1 MKKKLNIFLYILIIV
16 SLILP
21 ISNIYA
27 EEETQP
33 FDIDAKSA
41 LLMDAGT
48 GTILYEKNIHE
59 RLAPASITKIMTMLL
74 VMEAIDDGKITLDDQ
89 AVVSEEASRM
99 GGTQLYLEPG
109 EVRTVEELMKGV
121 AIRSANDATVALGEH
136 IAGTNELF
144 VQQMN
149 DRAKELGMKDTTF
162 INTNGLDAEGHLT
175 TAHDVA
181 LMSRELLKHE
191 EIHRWLTTW
200 MDTVVV
206 GRKKSEQSLVNTNRL
221 IKTYQG
227 ANGIKTGYTS
237 TSKHCLSASATRGN
251 STFIAVVMAAPSS
264 QIRFSGAAKLLDY
277 GFANF
282 STVKI
287 AQEHDVI
294 GNVKLNKGKKIQLE
308 AVAKDDLNILVKKG
322 KEESVKT
329 EVILPPSVNA
339 PISEGGKVGEI
350 IATLDGKEVGRTD
363 IVSKEDISKA
373 SIFDILGR
381 MFSRIM
387 GGIR

>member
-1 MKKKLNIFLYILIIV
+1 MKKKLNILLYILIIV

-109 EVRTVEELMKGV
+109 EVKTVEELMKGV

-149 DRAKELGMKDTTF
+149 DRAKELGMKNTNF

-206 GRKKSEQSLVNTNRL
+206 GKKKSEQSLVNTNRL
-221 IKTYQG
+221 IKTY
-227 ANGIKTGYTS
+227 K
-237 TSKHCLSASATRGN
+237 
-251 STFIAVVMAAPSS
+251 
-264 QIRFSGAAKLLDY
+264 
-277 GFANF
+277 
-282 STVKI
+282 
-287 AQEHDVI
+287 
-294 GNVKLNKGKKIQLE
+294 
-308 AVAKDDLNILVKKG
+308 
-322 KEESVKT
+322 
-329 EVILPPSVNA
+329 
-339 PISEGGKVGEI
+339 
-350 IATLDGKEVGRTD
+350 
-363 IVSKEDISKA
+363 
-373 SIFDILGR
+373 
-381 MFSRIM
+381 
-387 GGIR
+387 

>member
-1 MKKKLNIFLYILIIV
+1 MKKNLSIFVYILIII
-16 SLILP
+16 SLFSSTLGA
-21 ISNIYA
+21 YA
-27 EEETQP
+27 ETQP

-48 GTILYEKNIHE
+48 GRILYEKNANE

-74 VMEAIDDGKITLDDQ
+74 VMEAIEDGKITLNDKV
-89 AVVSEEASRM
+89 VVSEKASRM

-136 IAGTNELF
+136 IAGTDELF

-149 DRAKELGMKDTTF
+149 DRAKELGMKNTKF
-162 INTNGLDAEGHLT
+162 KNTNGLDAEGHLT

-181 LMSRELLKHE
+181 LMSRELLKHK

-221 IKTYQG
+221 IKTYKG

-237 TSKHCLSASATRGN
+237 TSKHCLAASATRGN
-251 STFIAVVMAAPSS
+251 STFISVIMAAPSS
-264 QIRFSGAAKLLDY
+264 SVRFNGAAKLLDY
-277 GFANF
+277 GFANY

-287 AQEHDVI
+287 ARKHDVI

-308 AVAKDDLNILVKKG
+308 AVAKDDLNVLVKKG
-322 KEESVKT
+322 QEESVKQ
-329 EVILPPSVNA
+329 EVILPLSINA
-339 PISEGGKVGEI
+339 PISKGGKMGEI
-350 IATLDGKEVGRTD
+350 VATLDGKEVGKVD
-363 IVSKEDISKA
+363 IISREDVPKA
-373 SIFDILGR
+373 SMMDILGR
-381 MFSRIM
+381 MFSRMM
-387 GGIR
+387 GK

>member
-1 MKKKLNIFLYILIIV
+1 MKKNLSIFLYILIII
-16 SLILP
+16 SLFLP
-21 ISNIYA
+21 TLGAYA
-27 EEETQP
+27 ETQP

-48 GTILYEKNIHE
+48 GKVLYEKNASE

-74 VMEAIDDGKITLDDQ
+74 VMEAIEDGKITLDDK
-89 AVVSEEASRM
+89 AVVSEKASRM

-121 AIRSANDATVALGEH
+121 AIRSANDATVVLGEH
-136 IAGTNELF
+136 IAGTDELF

-149 DRAKELGMKDTTF
+149 NRAKELGMKNTKF

-181 LMSRELLKHE
+181 LMSRELLKHKD
-191 EIHRWLTTW
+191 IHKWLTTW

-221 IKTYQG
+221 IKTYEG

-237 TSKHCLSASATRGN
+237 TSKHCLAASATRGN

-264 QIRFSGAAKLLDY
+264 SVRFNESAKLLDY
-277 GFANF
+277 GFANY
-282 STVKI
+282 STVKVT
-287 AQEHDVI
+287 QKHDII

-308 AVAKDDLNILVKKG
+308 VVAEDDLNVLVKKG
-322 KEESVKT
+322 KEEGVEQ
-329 EVILPPSVNA
+329 EVILPPSINA
-339 PISEGGKVGEI
+339 PVLKGGKIGEI
-350 IATLDGKEVGRTD
+350 VATLDGKKVGKVD
-363 IVSKEDISKA
+363 IVSKEDIPKA
-373 SIFDILGR
+373 SMIDILGR
-381 MFSRIM
+381 MFSRMM
-387 GGIR
+387 GK

>member
-1 MKKKLNIFLYILIIV
+1 MKKNLNILLYILIII
-16 SLILP
+16 SLLLP
-21 ISNIYA
+21 ISNTYA
-27 EEETQP
+27 ETETQP

-59 RLAPASITKIMTMLL
+59 QLAPASITKIMTMLL
-74 VMEAIDDGKITLDDQ
+74 VMEAIEDGKITLDDQ

-109 EVRTVEELMKGV
+109 EVKTVEELMKGV

-149 DRAKELGMKDTTF
+149 DRAKELGMKNTNF
-162 INTNGLDAEGHLT
+162 VNTNGLDAEGHVT
-175 TAHDVA
+175 SAYDVA
-181 LMSRELLKHE
+181 LMSRELLEHE
-191 EIHRWLTTW
+191 EVHRWLTTW

-206 GRKKSEQSLVNTNRL
+206 GKKKSEQSLVNTNRL
-221 IKTYQG
+221 IKTYKG

-237 TSKHCLSASATRGN
+237 TSKHCLSASATREN
-251 STFIAVVMAAPSS
+251 STFIAVIMAAPSS
-264 QIRFSGAAKLLDY
+264 SVRFSGAAKLLDY

-287 AQEHDVI
+287 AQEDDVI

-322 KEESVKT
+322 KEGSVKT

-339 PISEGGKVGEI
+339 PISKGSKVGEI
-350 IATLDGKEVGRTD
+350 VATLDGKEVGEMD
-363 IVSKEDISKA
+363 IVSKEDIPKA
-373 SIFDILGR
+373 SIFDMLRR
-381 MFSRIM
+381 MFGRIM
-387 GGIR
+387 GG